1 MRKREKNK
9 KFIFFSVKK
18 TAITLTELLKGLF
31 LRKSKR
37 EKEKGAVS
45 PAPLSFV
52 LSFAKGAKV
61 NK

>member
-1 MRKREKNK
+1 M
-9 KFIFFSVKK
+9 KK
-18 TAITLTELLKGLF
+18 TAITLTELLKGLI

-52 LSFAKGAKV
+52 SSFAKGVKFQQIKICKIRKV
-61 NK
+61 K